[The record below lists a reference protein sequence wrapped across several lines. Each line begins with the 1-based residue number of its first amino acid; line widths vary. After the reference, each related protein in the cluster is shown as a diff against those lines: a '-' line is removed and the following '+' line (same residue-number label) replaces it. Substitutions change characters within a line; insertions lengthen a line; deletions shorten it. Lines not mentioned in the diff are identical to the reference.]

1 MKVTKIEPSANL
13 SFKDYFKKDQ
23 QKKKEQQKKK
33 AVEQSKEKTDSHF
46 IGWA

>member
-1 MKVTKIEPSANL
+1 MKVEKTPSIYY
-13 SFKDYFKKDQ
+13 SFKDYFKKQ
-23 QKKKEQQKKK
+23 QEKKKEQQKKK

>member
-1 MKVTKIEPSANL
+1 MKVPEVKAIIS
-13 SFKDYFKKDQ
+13 SFKDYRKEQ
-23 QKKKEQQKKK
+23 EEKKKEQQKKK